1 MNEVAVTGIDSQNR
15 HNHNCNTQKP
25 ELILGRCVLCREF
38 EVNPVQCFTTDRI
51 KLKKKKI

>member
-38 EVNPVQCFTTDRI
+38 EVNPVQCFTYT
-51 KLKKKKI
+51 